1 MTPTDTVVSEERLR
15 EILDGCEGVT
25 PGPYEVEEIGNR
37 DDGIGKFT
45 SYEVTGLVGAGSR
58 RSIIDTLNSGSMSI
72 EVEYDED
79 GHSAWDKQGERDTAH
94 IARLDPAT
102 VASMARELLDRRTA
116 TPQSGGVVVKGL
128 EWAKNGPAS
137 LWTGE
142 LIFGVYYVA
151 DEARARWRVV
161 RGQFLSEAGMTEIA
175 FGSLDTVKA
184 AAQADYEAHI
194 RSTLA
199 DPIPEAPADEEVEA
213 ELRRQA
219 DAAYIRYINLMGTK
233 PCLGVEAKLASGEFG
248 AANLDAHREAS
259 EALGRHRGINAAIDI
274 LRAIRRSTETDK
286 PGVREALEAL
296 RPFAEAFAKADDP
309 GVSDLY
315 NEQPFSLHVPLG
327 AWRRARSVWRRLSA
341 PLPRSSTG
349 GAK

>member
-1 MTPTDTVVSEERLR
+1 MTPTDTVVSEER
-15 EILDGCEGVT
+15 CEVDAAHVKAMIEAVGHAGRNGVYHAT
-25 PGPYEVEEIGNR
+25 TSSGDLTIYGP
-37 DDGIGKFT
+37 
-45 SYEVTGLVGAGSR
+45 
-58 RSIIDTLNSGSMSI
+58 
-72 EVEYDED
+72 
-79 GHSAWDKQGERDTAH
+79 TAKELL
-94 IARLDPAT
+94 A
-102 VASMARELLDRRTA
+102 ELLDRRTA

-151 DEARARWRVV
+151 DEEGDRWRVV